1 MPAIAEWGKGNE
13 CRIHQKMVAGSPLRD
28 NRQCH
33 AARQRCGLCR
43 QRACGTSHEYAALNY
58 VNYTYNPHNIFTFRT
73 DYLNDSSGQRTGF
86 KGAFLEWDL
95 GYTHWIGDVVELRPE
110 ARYERQISAPNHDI
124 TGYAYDNP
132 CYAPAEAGV
141 STCSFTNH
149 GQVFNYPQ
157 NGGKKS
163 QAMLAMDA
171 IFHF

>member
-1 MPAIAEWGKGNE
+1 
-13 CRIHQKMVAGSPLRD
+13 MVAGSPLRD